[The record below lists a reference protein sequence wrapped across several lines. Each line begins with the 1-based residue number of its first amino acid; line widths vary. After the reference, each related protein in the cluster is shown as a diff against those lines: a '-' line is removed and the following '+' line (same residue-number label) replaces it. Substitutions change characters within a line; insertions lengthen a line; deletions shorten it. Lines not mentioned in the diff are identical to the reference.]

1 MAQNKEDLL
10 CPFCKADIRGARH
23 LLFHVDLCHSH
34 EDPAILYDIDQSLK
48 ESIRGNK
55 EFITPVCT
63 DILGKS

>member
-1 MAQNKEDLL
+1 MAQDKEDIL

-48 ESIRGNK
+48 DCIRGKN
-55 EFITPVCT
+55 EFITPVCR
-63 DILGKS
+63 DNLGQF